1 MDEPGHRPRG
11 DEVGWQFERAPTG
24 AEAWK
29 AVQVVL
35 RVSGVQGLRALRELS
50 LVDP

>member
-1 MDEPGHRPRG
+1 VDEPGHRPRG